1 MGTER
6 ETKLKKLAPW
16 LKDGGIV
23 VFTGAGI
30 STESG
35 LSDFRSPGGI
45 WERFNPADFT
55 LQKFNS
61 SAERRRKY
69 WAFYRENWKVSRGA
83 KPNRAHLA
91 LAELERMGKINAIV
105 TQNIDGLHQ
114 AAGSSPEKVYE
125 IHGTMWEVSC
135 LSCGNITPW
144 EEIFKVLEEDKD
156 VENCH
161 LCGGLLKPATVSFG
175 QSLPAGVLAEAQRQC
190 GGWK

>member
-6 ETKLKKLAPW
+6 ETKLKKLAHW

-91 LAELERMGKINAIV
+91 LAELEKMGKINAIV

-125 IHGTMWEVSC
+125 IHGTM
-135 LSCGNITPW
+135 
-144 EEIFKVLEEDKD
+144 
-156 VENCH
+156 
-161 LCGGLLKPATVSFG
+161 GG
-175 QSLPAGVLAEAQRQC
+175 
-190 GGWK
+190 